1 MPTTT
6 SPARRLSLLGAGV
19 LLAASVAS
27 TLSVGSPAS
36 AFTVVPDAQPGGRVY
51 VPAPMISAV
60 GEDRPSAGLQVAPV
74 TVWHLDE
81 GDGSASS
88 QTVVVEY
95 TLQRHDGLDVWAKV
109 DTGQVLV
116 STGPGASAVAPGWTF
131 ERPSTST
138 REEYRVEAKV
148 SWLDQKTSFLL
159 GVTTIVPSLWGDVRC
174 ETNATTVACA
184 PTETGG
190 ISF

>member
-1 MPTTT
+1 MSTIAT
-6 SPARRLSLLGAGV
+6 PARRITILGAGV

-27 TLSVGSPAS
+27 TLAVGGPAS
-36 AFTVVPDAQPGGRVY
+36 AFTVLPETQPGGPVY

-60 GEDRPSAGLQVAPV
+60 GEDRPSAGLQVAPL

-81 GDGSASS
+81 GDGSETS

-95 TLQRHDGLDVWAKV
+95 TLQRHDSFDVWTKV
-109 DTGQVLV
+109 DTGQVQV
-116 STGPGASAVAPGWTF
+116 STDPGGSGVAPGWTF
-131 ERPSTST
+131 ERPATST

-148 SWLDQKTSFLL
+148 SWIDQQTNYLL

-174 ETNATTVACA
+174 ETDPVAVACA